1 MTGTGAG
8 VRRQRR
14 LIGRSLW
21 HFLTHDV
28 LTALLAAA
36 AAVVVWWTVTLWV
49 KAQWLPGPV
58 SVGSRMVQLF
68 GDPAFRSA
76 FLTSLAITAG
86 GFVVAVVLGGL
97 CGLAMAVSRI
107 ADLALRYYVDAVL
120 LLPTVVLAPVFVVV
134 FGITSTNVFMLTVI
148 YAFGIITLTSAMAV
162 RNFDR
167 SWLEVGTVFG
177 ANKFQ
182 LVTRILLRG
191 VLPEFFGGLH
201 LGIARAYKGMVV
213 GQVFLG
219 VLGIGAYEAK
229 FQQAFDSAGI
239 WSIAVILIAMA
250 LLLTW
255 TVKAADHVV
264 NYWAYR
270 D

>member
-1 MTGTGAG
+1 MTGAG
-8 VRRQRR
+8 IRQRR

-21 HFLTHDV
+21 HFITHDV

-36 AAVVVWWTVTLWV
+36 VAVVLWWAVTLVV
-49 KAQWLPGPV
+49 KAQWLPGPASVV
-58 SVGSRMVQLF
+58 SRIIQLF
-68 GDPAFRSA
+68 KDPAFRSA
-76 FLTSLAITAG
+76 YLSSLGITAG
-86 GFVVAVVLGGL
+86 GFLVAVVLGGL

-107 ADLALRYYVDAVL
+107 ADLALRYYVDALL
-120 LLPTVVLAPVFVVV
+120 LLPTIVLAPVFVVM

-148 YAFGIITLTSAMAV
+148 YAFGIITLTSATAV
-162 RNFDR
+162 RTIDR
-167 SWLEVGTVFG
+167 SWLEVGAVFG
-177 ANKFQ
+177 ASRFQ

-201 LGIARAYKGMVV
+201 LGITRAFKGMVV

-239 WSIAVILIAMA
+239 WSVAVILIAMA

-255 TVKAADHVV
+255 MVKAADHVV